1 VRSCARASFSVTA
14 TDFVANRFVCAEPE
28 SYALRNLH
36 SPRAPTKKLTFLPV
50 FGWLGSRSSLGSIA
64 SAIYVIHVA
73 AYPDRRK
80 QLMSDK
86 LTNARAE
93 KRKDPPTPKKPPI
106 KEPKKKEKPVGDPP
120 SQRRP
125 IRSVRREPSTSQTK
139 YEPIESTGGHR
150 KMASRSA
157 RSVASE
163 RYCLPA

>member
-1 VRSCARASFSVTA
+1 VRVPRSQLRQPILWRIDSCVRSRRVTLCEICTRLA
-14 TDFVANRFVCAEPE
+14 
-28 SYALRNLH
+28 H
-36 SPRAPTKKLTFLPV
+36 LTFLPV

-125 IRSVRREPSTSQTK
+125 IRSVRREFDVSNQ
-139 YEPIESTGGHR
+139 
-150 KMASRSA
+150 
-157 RSVASE
+157 V
-163 RYCLPA
+163 